1 MSARPFLLVALLASA
16 PAVVASDNQDPHQC
30 KHIEDS
36 AQRLA
41 CYDAAFGPAEA
52 AVPPQPA
59 PAVIEVTPS
68 TANAETNDDGFG
80 SEHLPLIQENEIR
93 ARLLGTFNGWSGS
106 TTFKLDN
113 GQVWRQLKNNARAWK
128 PREPMKEPMVTIEK
142 GWLGSYRMR
151 VDGVS
156 VTVLVK
162 RIK

>member
-1 MSARPFLLVALLASA
+1 MSTRPFLVIALLAST
-16 PAVVASDNQDPHQC
+16 PAVVASDTQDPHQC
-30 KHIEDS
+30 KHISDD

-41 CYDAAFGPAEA
+41 CYDAAFGRAEA

-59 PAVIEVTPS
+59 PVVIEVTP
-68 TANAETNDDGFG
+68 TVAKAGTNDDDFG
-80 SEHLPLIQENEIR
+80 SEHLPAIQENEIR
-93 ARLLGTFNGWSGS
+93 ARIVGTFNGWSGS

-113 GQVWRQLKNNARAWK
+113 GQVWRQLKNNARPWK

-156 VTVLVK
+156 ITVLVK